1 MIGEVFAGL
10 CAGAIVMDW
19 INQSEIKKLEKQ
31 NDDLGLH
38 LHNMGY
44 EIRKLMEE
52 SDKREVKLK
61 ELMEESLKRS
71 EELDRVMKY
80 HRNNKKSDNG
90 EK

>member
-1 MIGEVFAGL
+1 MLGEIFAGL

-31 NDDLGLH
+31 NDDLGLQ

-44 EIRKLMEE
+44 EIRMLMED
-52 SDKREVKLK
+52 SDTREVKLK
-61 ELMEESLKRS
+61 EIIEQTER
-71 EELDRVMKY
+71 R
-80 HRNNKKSDNG
+80 KKEINDMFDNIKKANDG

>member
-1 MIGEVFAGL
+1 MLGYIFAGL

-31 NDDLGLH
+31 NDDLGLQ

-44 EIRKLMEE
+44 EIRRLMED

-61 ELMEESLKRS
+61 EIIEQTER
-71 EELDRVMKY
+71 R
-80 HRNNKKSDNG
+80 KKEINDMFDNIKKANDG
-90 EK
+90 DK

>member
-61 ELMEESLKRS
+61 EIIEQTER
-71 EELDRVMKY
+71 R
-80 HRNNKKSDNG
+80 KKEINDMFDNIKKANDG

>member
-1 MIGEVFAGL
+1 MLGEIFAGL

-31 NDDLGLH
+31 NDDLGLQ

-44 EIRKLMEE
+44 EIRRLMED
-52 SDKREVKLK
+52 SDTREVKLK
-61 ELMEESLKRS
+61 EIIEQTER
-71 EELDRVMKY
+71 R
-80 HRNNKKSDNG
+80 KKEINDMFDNIKKANDG